1 MERSL
6 QPKIRGRRQAERGS
20 CHAHCKSSN
29 FSVLSAVFLWH
40 FCRFCFVPER
50 GEEGEREGGREGE
63 RERGRKG
70 FPAGLVSCLV
80 SRVLSLLGFMKFL
93 ADYRLPLPPPLPF
106 EHLRLMNTSRK
117 PNEKRK
123 VKSEKRKGKLVF
135 LIVCAIYK
143 GGQGAAAEK
152 AWRGLRESRWG
163 GQQSGQKGREVGRE
177 EGRGERGI
185 ILTVSINQILLN
197 LLKFA
202 YKEWVR
208 DEQVMIKMKDRER
221 ERQRERM

>member
-50 GEEGEREGGREGE
+50 GGEGEREGGREGG
-63 RERGRKG
+63 RERGER
-70 FPAGLVSCLV
+70 ASQLVSSLVSCLV
-80 SRVLSLLGFMKFL
+80 SRVFSLLGFMKFL
-93 ADYRLPLPPPLPF
+93 ADYQLPLPPPLSF

-152 AWRGLRESRWG
+152 AWRGLRENRWG

-177 EGRGERGI
+177 KREEGKGG
-185 ILTVSINQILLN
+185 
-197 LLKFA
+197 
-202 YKEWVR
+202 
-208 DEQVMIKMKDRER
+208 
-221 ERQRERM
+221 